1 MRANTV
7 SCFKF
12 GFCPCVSIG
21 VQTFNRARRRR
32 DQRRL
37 KVPRRPFRQE
47 RGAPRGPGG
56 VGACEN
62 LLRWAERSEQR
73 SIVGGEA
80 AFDDK
85 IAGADAETRQHQVAH
100 ERNIKRRKRRPPA
113 DPVSPRIS
121 PWREANGPPPPC
133 PAKHGSAMAPD
144 AITRAS
150 EAGSGL
156 PGAPAIAA
164 YSRPPMKRAVAT
176 GRPSTSTLASVS
188 SAGSSPLTLKPGA
201 IRITQV
207 PVETIVNGA
216 CREPRCGSSEAL
228 ESWTPQNTPTSRPSP
243 AAAAMSGLIGAR
255 RW

>member
-1 MRANTV
+1 MRANTF

-121 PWREANGPPPPC
+121 PWREANE
-133 PAKHGSAMAPD
+133 A
-144 AITRAS
+144 AS
-150 EAGSGL
+150 TL
-156 PGAPAIAA
+156 PGKAWQRHGARCDHTRQR
-164 YSRPPMKRAVAT
+164 SRVRVAWRAGDCGIFAPPMKRAGAT

-188 SAGSSPLTLKPGA
+188 SAGSSPFTLKPGA
-201 IRITQV
+201 ITITQV

-228 ESWTPQNTPTSRPSP
+228 ES
-243 AAAAMSGLIGAR
+243 
-255 RW
+255 